1 MSNLSQQFDGDALQK
16 ARSIR
21 NNQVRLTRALNPK
34 LLGPRRKISG
44 RGPSRLSSGVV
55 YTPVDEN
62 TTIVHWQGES
72 LTKPSAEYLQGQNKR
87 VHDALQESGFNV
99 TMKDGKIHVQH

>member
-1 MSNLSQQFDGDALQK
+1 MSNLSQQFDGDALQR
-16 ARSIR
+16 ARYIR
-21 NNQVRLTRALNPK
+21 NNQVKLTRVLKPK

-72 LTKPSAEYLQGQNKR
+72 LTKPSDEYLKGQNQR
-87 VHDALQESGFNV
+87 VYDALKESGFNV
-99 TMKDGKIHVQH
+99 TMKNGKIHVQH

>member
-16 ARSIR
+16 ARSIK
-21 NNQVRLTRALNPK
+21 NNQVRLTRVLNPK

-44 RGPSRLSSGVV
+44 RGPSRLSAGVV

-62 TTIVHWQGES
+62 TTIVNWQGES
-72 LTKPSAEYLQGQNKR
+72 LTKPSAEYLEGQNKR

-99 TMKDGKIHVQH
+99 TMKNGKIHVQH